1 MSSWIP
7 PPNSKESKES
17 CFITSQITAFNKD
30 HSAARRRSFK
40 QTKND
45 PDSDKNISI
54 SPLARFLHNRIQNL
68 DSYEIILTR
77 QHHSDCRPCPKLP
90 SNMVKEDGVQTH
102 VLLLLQVSRKAKKGD
117 CLHDQLMACWVSMI
131 TNTSVFELDRGLRDI
146 GTCFISMSH

>member
-1 MSSWIP
+1 MRVKQFLLKNLCLVGFHLLTLTNPRKVVLSPVRSQH
-7 PPNSKESKES
+7 STK
-17 CFITSQITAFNKD
+17 ITQLLGVVS
-30 HSAARRRSFK
+30 RRSFK

-45 PDSDKNISI
+45 TDSDKNISI

-117 CLHDQLMACWVSMI
+117 
-131 TNTSVFELDRGLRDI
+131 
-146 GTCFISMSH
+146 